1 VKNKIR
7 EAMMRNGRC
16 HRIVLF
22 YAFVFLFAVF
32 TADLDCFA
40 VNSKITRHNSGA
52 ELLKGEVEDVVVSSK
67 GTIQLGRSA
76 EALVSEFE
84 DINEPWSI
92 NCIVATGPAIY
103 FGTSPN
109 GGIYK
114 YSLGKLERIYPIE
127 NGDKPNARKDRS
139 EAESPE
145 EAKKSDD
152 ANDKDVEKG
161 EVVEAEEHLT
171 NEHIFAMATDLSGR
185 LLAGISGRGCRLIRF
200 SAGKMETI
208 FEPDDAKYIF
218 SITTDA
224 KGNIYLGTGPKG
236 KVYMLDSFGKD
247 AQVIYESKDKNIL
260 ALTADSDGFVYAGGD
275 GRGLI
280 YKINPRTKTASVLYD
295 SDEPEITA
303 LLLTEAM
310 ELYAAA
316 TSAKVVQTQAKFVTQ
331 LSLAAGRPEETS
343 DDEEEENKTSGT
355 STKLQTANSRKASDE
370 KQAKRPSVIPKGA
383 KPGTVSYIY
392 KITGAGYVKEE
403 FRAVAVLFCL
413 AEQPAASPRGGQGQ
427 LFVGT
432 GNDAQLF
439 SIEPATEQQAIV
451 YEDKK
456 ASQITA
462 AAVYGD
468 EVYLG
473 TANPAKLIKL
483 SKRFA
488 AEGTYSSDLVDAGQ
502 PARWGKLQIE
512 AEIPSGCKVM
522 ASCRSGNVKDVND
535 PSFSEWSTPVEVKE
549 PIELDCPVGR
559 FCQYKL
565 VLQSPDGSE
574 SPVIREIAVAS
585 MVPNLAPKIESVEAS
600 RLEGAGKEGV
610 FKIEYKAEDENDDKL
625 VYKIDFR
632 KIGRSN
638 WIEIEDET
646 EAANFEWDSKTVEDG
661 RYEIRVTASDEKS
674 NTSTTKLSGSRVS
687 DPVVVDNTAPVI
699 SKADVKAQRTKVTL
713 GLTVTDEFTVIGQ
726 VQYTVDSNTDWT
738 GTMPED
744 LVYDTMEEEFV
755 ILIEDLEAGEHII
768 SVKVSDDVG
777 NTAYKTYEVKIGS

>member
-1 VKNKIR
+1 MKNEIQK
-7 EAMMRNGRC
+7 AMTRNGRC
-16 HRIVLF
+16 HRVVLF
-22 YAFVFLFAVF
+22 YVLVFSAVIF
-32 TADLDCFA
+32 MAVLDCFA
-40 VNSKITRHNSGA
+40 VNSKITRHSSGA
-52 ELLKGEVEDVVVSSK
+52 ELLKGKVEDVVVSSK

-76 EALVSEFE
+76 EVLVSEFE

-114 YSLGKLERIYPIE
+114 YSLGKLERIYPAE
-127 NGDKPNARKDRS
+127 GDNRPQAQKGESA
-139 EAESPE
+139 AESPDE
-145 EAKKSDD
+145 VKD
-152 ANDKDVEKG
+152 ANDKGVEKG
-161 EVVEAEEHLT
+161 EVVEAEEHLS
-171 NEHIFAMATDLSGR
+171 NEHIFAMATDVSGR
-185 LLAGISGRGCRLIRF
+185 LLAGISGRRCRLIRF
-200 SAGKMETI
+200 RADKMETI
-208 FEPDDAKYIF
+208 FEPNDAEYIF
-218 SITTDA
+218 SITTDT

-260 ALTADSDGFVYAGGD
+260 SLTVDSDGFVYAGSD
-275 GRGLI
+275 GRGLV

-295 SDEPEITA
+295 SEQPEITV
-303 LLLTEAM
+303 LLLTE
-310 ELYAAA
+310 ESDLYAAA
-316 TSAKVVQTQAKFVTQ
+316 TSAKVIQTQVKFATQ

-343 DDEEEENKTSGT
+343 DEEEGNRTSGT
-355 STKLQTANSRKASDE
+355 STKLQIANTRKTSDE
-370 KQAKRPSVIPKGA
+370 KQTKRPSVVPKGA
-383 KPGTVSYIY
+383 KPGTVSFIY

-403 FRAVAVLFCL
+403 FRAAAVLFCL
-413 AEQPAASPRGGQGQ
+413 TEQQGQ

-432 GNDAQLF
+432 GNNAQLF

-451 YEDKK
+451 YEDEK

-462 AAVYGD
+462 AVVYGD
-468 EVYLG
+468 EVYCG

-483 SKRFA
+483 SKIFA
-488 AEGTYSSDLVDAGQ
+488 AEGTYSSDLIDAGQ

-512 AEIPSGCKVM
+512 AEIPSGCKVL
-522 ASCRSGNVKDVND
+522 AACRSGNVKDVND
-535 PSFSEWSTPVEVKE
+535 PSFSEWSSPVEVKE

-565 VLQSPDGSE
+565 VLESPDGSE
-574 SPVIREIAVAS
+574 SPVVREIAVAS

-600 RLEGAGKEGV
+600 RLEAAGKEGV
-610 FKIEYKAEDENDDKL
+610 FKIEYKAEDENKDKL
-625 VYKIDFR
+625 IYKIDFR
-632 KIGRSN
+632 KIGRAN
-638 WIEIEDET
+638 WVEIEDET
-646 EAANFEWDSKTVEDG
+646 GAANFEWDSKTVEDG

-699 SKADVKAQRTKVTL
+699 SQADVKVEKAKVTL
-713 GLTVTDEFTVIGQ
+713 TLEVTDEFTVIGQ
-726 VQYTVDSNTDWT
+726 VQYTIDSNSDWI

-744 LVYDTMEEEFV
+744 LVYDTMKEDFV
-755 ILIEDLEAGEHII
+755 IVIEDLKPGEHII

-777 NTAYKTYEVKIGS
+777 NTAYKTYEVNLSGS

>member
-1 VKNKIR
+1 MKNKMQK
-7 EAMMRNGRC
+7 AMTRNGRC

-22 YAFVFLFAVF
+22 YVLVFSAAIFVAAF
-32 TADLDCFA
+32 DCLA
-40 VNSKITRHNSGA
+40 VNSKITRHNSGV

-67 GTIQLGRSA
+67 GAIQLGRSA
-76 EALVSEFE
+76 EVLVSEFE

-114 YSLGKLERIYPIE
+114 YSLGKLERIYPAE
-127 NGDKPNARKDRS
+127 SNNNPGARKGRS
-139 EAESPE
+139 EAGSPQE
-145 EAKKSDD
+145 VKDSNAE
-152 ANDKDVEKG
+152 DVEKG

-171 NEHIFAMATDLSGR
+171 NEHIFAMAMDVSGR
-185 LLAGISGRGCRLIRF
+185 LLAGISGRRCRLIRF
-200 SAGKMETI
+200 RAGKMETI
-208 FEPDDAKYIF
+208 LEPNDAKYIF

-224 KGNIYLGTGPKG
+224 KGNIYLGTGPEG
-236 KVYMLDSFGKD
+236 KVYMLDSFGKN

-260 ALTADSDGFVYAGGD
+260 SLTADSDGFVYAGSD

-280 YKINPRTKTASVLYD
+280 YKINPATRTASVLYD

-303 LLLTEAM
+303 LLLTE
-310 ELYAAA
+310 ESDLYAAA
-316 TSAKVVQTQAKFVTQ
+316 TSAKVVQTQAKFATQ

-343 DDEEEENKTSGT
+343 DDKEGNKTSGT
-355 STKLQTANSRKASDE
+355 SRKLEIANTRKTSDE
-370 KQAKRPSVIPKGA
+370 EQVKRPSVIPKGA
-383 KPGTVSYIY
+383 KPGTISFIY
-392 KITGAGYVKEE
+392 RITGAGYVTEE
-403 FRAVAVLFCL
+403 FRAAAVLFCL
-413 AEQPAASPRGGQGQ
+413 AEQQGQ

-432 GNDAQLF
+432 GNDAELF

-451 YEDKK
+451 YEDEK

-462 AAVYGD
+462 ATVYGD

-483 SKRFA
+483 SKKFA
-488 AEGTYSSDLVDAGQ
+488 AEGTYSSDLIDAGQ

-512 AEIPSGCKVM
+512 AEIPSGCKVL
-522 ASCRSGNVKDVND
+522 AACRSGNVKDVND
-535 PSFSEWSTPVEVKE
+535 PSFSQWSEPVEVKE

-565 VLQSPDGSE
+565 VLQSPEGSE
-574 SPVIREIAVAS
+574 SPVVREIAVAN
-585 MVPNLAPKIESVEAS
+585 MVPNLAPKVESVEVS
-600 RLEGAGKEGV
+600 RLEAAGKEGV
-610 FKIEYKAEDENDDKL
+610 FKIEYKAEDENKDKL

-699 SKADVKAQRTKVTL
+699 SKADVKVQKAKVTL
-713 GLTVTDEFTVIGQ
+713 NLAATDEFTVIGQ
-726 VQYTVDSNTDWT
+726 VQYTVDSNTDWI

-744 LVYDTMEEEFV
+744 LVYDTRKENFV
-755 ILIEDLEAGEHII
+755 IVIEDLKAGEHIV

>member
-1 VKNKIR
+1 VEKKKQK
-7 EAMMRNGRC
+7 AMTRNGRC
-16 HRIVLF
+16 HRIMLF
-22 YAFVFLFAVF
+22 YVFVFSVVIF
-32 TADLDCFA
+32 TVVLDCPA
-40 VNSKITRHNSGA
+40 VNSKITRHSSGA

-76 EALVSEFE
+76 EVLVSEFE

-92 NCIVATGPAIY
+92 NCIVASGPAIY

-109 GGIYK
+109 GAIYK
-114 YSLGKLERIYPIE
+114 YSLGKLQRIYPAE
-127 NGDKPNARKDRS
+127 SDDRQQAKKGNS
-139 EAESPE
+139 AAESPGE
-145 EAKKSDD
+145 VQESNEP
-152 ANDKDVEKG
+152 NDKGAEKG

-171 NEHIFAMATDLSGR
+171 NEHIFAMATDVSGR

-200 SAGKMETI
+200 KAGKMETI
-208 FEPDDAKYIF
+208 FEPNDAKYIF

-224 KGNIYLGTGPKG
+224 KGNIYLGTGPEG
-236 KVYMLDSFGKD
+236 KVYMLDSFGKN

-260 ALTADSDGFVYAGGD
+260 SLTADSDGFVYAGGD

-280 YKINPRTKTASVLYD
+280 YKINPGTKTASVLYD

-303 LLLTEAM
+303 LLLTKTSD
-310 ELYAAA
+310 LYAAA
-316 TSAKVVQTQAKFVTQ
+316 TSAKVVQTQAKFASQ
-331 LSLAAGRPEETS
+331 LLLAAGRPEEPS
-343 DDEEEENKTSGT
+343 DEEEANKTSGT
-355 STKLQTANSRKASDE
+355 STKLQVANSRKTSDE
-370 KQAKRPSVIPKGA
+370 KKAERPSVIPKGA
-383 KPGTVSYIY
+383 KPGTVSFIY
-392 KITGAGYVKEE
+392 KITGAGYVTEE
-403 FRAVAVLFCL
+403 FKAVAVLFCL
-413 AEQPAASPRGGQGQ
+413 AEQNGQ

-432 GNDAQLF
+432 GNDAELF
-439 SIEPATEQQAIV
+439 SIEPATEQQTVV

-462 AAVYGD
+462 VAVLGD

-483 SKRFA
+483 SKKFA
-488 AEGTYSSDLVDAGQ
+488 VEGTYSSDLIDAGQ

-512 AEIPSGCKVM
+512 AEIPSGCKVL
-522 ASCRSGNVKDVND
+522 AACRSGNVKDVND
-535 PSFSEWSTPVEVKE
+535 SSFSQWSEPVEVKE

-565 VLQSPDGSE
+565 VIQSPDGKE
-574 SPVIREIAVAS
+574 SPVVREIAVAS
-585 MVPNLAPKIESVEAS
+585 TVPNLAPKVESVEVS

-610 FKIEYKAEDENDDKL
+610 FKIEYKAEDENSDKL
-625 VYKIDFR
+625 IYKIDFR

-661 RYEIRVTASDEKS
+661 RYEVRVTASDEKS
-674 NTSTTKLSGSRVS
+674 NTSTAKLSGSRVS

-699 SKADVKAQRTKVTL
+699 SKADVKAQKAKVILTL
-713 GLTVTDEFTVIGQ
+713 EVTDEFTVIGQ
-726 VQYTVDSNTDWT
+726 VQYTVDSNTDWI
-738 GTMPED
+738 GTVPED
-744 LVYDTMEEEFV
+744 SVYDTMKEEFV
-755 ILIEDLEAGEHII
+755 IVIEDLKAGEHII

-777 NTAYKTYEVKIGS
+777 NTAYKTYEVNLTGS

>member
-1 VKNKIR
+1 VKNKMQK
-7 EAMMRNGRC
+7 AMTRNGRC
-16 HRIVLF
+16 YRVVLF
-22 YAFVFLFAVF
+22 YVLVFSFAIF
-32 TADLDCFA
+32 TAAFDCFA

-52 ELLKGEVEDVVVSSK
+52 ELLKGKVEDVVVSSK

-76 EALVSEFE
+76 EVLVAEFE

-92 NCIVATGPAIY
+92 NCIVASGPAIY

-114 YSLGKLERIYPIE
+114 YSLGKLERIYPAE
-127 NGDKPNARKDRS
+127 GGDRAKAQKGES
-139 EAESPE
+139 AAESPDE
-145 EAKKSDD
+145 VKD
-152 ANDKDVEKG
+152 ANDKGVEKG
-161 EVVEAEEHLT
+161 EVVEAEEHLS
-171 NEHIFAMATDLSGR
+171 NEHIFAMATDVSGR
-185 LLAGISGRGCRLIRF
+185 LLAGISGRQCRLIRF
-200 SAGKMETI
+200 KAGKMETI
-208 FEPDDAKYIF
+208 FEPNDAKYIF

-224 KGNIYLGTGPKG
+224 KGNIYLGTGPEG

-260 ALTADSDGFVYAGGD
+260 SLTADSDGFVYAGSD

-295 SDEPEITA
+295 SDQPEITA
-303 LLLTEAM
+303 LLLTE
-310 ELYAAA
+310 ESDLYAAA
-316 TSAKVVQTQAKFVTQ
+316 TSAKVIQTQVKFASQ
-331 LSLAAGRPEETS
+331 LSLAAGRPEEIPG
-343 DDEEEENKTSGT
+343 EEEGKKTSGT
-355 STKLQTANSRKASDE
+355 SRKLEIANTRKTSDE
-370 KQAKRPSVIPKGA
+370 KQAKRASIIPKGA
-383 KPGTVSYIY
+383 KPGSVSFIY
-392 KITGAGYVKEE
+392 RITGAGYVKEE
-403 FRAVAVLFCL
+403 FRAAAVLFCL
-413 AEQPAASPRGGQGQ
+413 AEQQEK

-432 GNDAQLF
+432 GNNAQLL

-451 YEDKK
+451 YEDKQ

-462 AAVYGD
+462 AVVHGD

-483 SKRFA
+483 SKKFA
-488 AEGTYSSDLVDAGQ
+488 AEGTYSSDLIDAGQ

-522 ASCRSGNVKDVND
+522 AACRSGNVKDVND
-535 PSFSEWSTPVEVKE
+535 PSFSEWSKPVEVKE

-565 VLQSPDGSE
+565 VLESPAGSE
-574 SPVIREIAVAS
+574 SPVIREIAVAN

-600 RLEGAGKEGV
+600 RLEAAGKEGV
-610 FKIEYKAEDENDDKL
+610 FKIEYKAEDENKDKL
-625 VYKIDFR
+625 IYKIDFR
-632 KIGRSN
+632 KIGRAN
-638 WIEIEDET
+638 WVEIEDET
-646 EAANFEWDSKTVEDG
+646 KAANFEWDSKTVEDG

-674 NTSTTKLSGSRVS
+674 NTSTTKLSGSRIS

-699 SKADVKAQRTKVTL
+699 SKADVKVEKAKVTL
-713 GLTVTDEFTVIGQ
+713 NLTVTDEFTVIGQ
-726 VQYTVDSNTDWT
+726 VQYTIDSNSDWI

-744 LVYDTMEEEFV
+744 LVYDTMKEDFV
-755 ILIEDLEAGEHII
+755 IVIEDLKKGEHII

-777 NTAYKTYEVKIGS
+777 NTAYKTYEVNLTGS